1 MIVSER
7 LKLLFIEVPRT
18 GTTSMAEA
26 LLTLPDAIRISRR
39 KTAHHTEV
47 PVDAWRE
54 FFTFATVRN
63 PYAREYSVYQFRR
76 QYKEP
81 QRVWHKG
88 TVSAA
93 QDKSFKQYIRWLQ
106 RGKGLEFD
114 TPMAVFLRP
123 VRIDK
128 LLRFEDLP
136 GCFEDLDFARE
147 FNLELPKLNTI
158 IDDDWRTRYDK
169 STADVVWEYARED
182 FKTFGYDRDSWR
194 GS

>member
-1 MIVSER
+1 MIVSEK

-26 LLTLPDAIRISRR
+26 LLALPGAIRLSTR

-47 PVDAWRE
+47 PVKEWRE

-63 PYAREYSVYQFRR
+63 PYAREYSVYQLRR
-76 QYKEP
+76 QYKTP
-81 QRVWHKG
+81 QRWWHKG

-93 QDKSFKQYIRWLQ
+93 KGKSFKQYIRWLQ

-128 LLRFEDLP
+128 LLRFEELP
-136 GCFEDLDFARE
+136 GAFEDLDFARE
-147 FNLELPKLNTI
+147 FSLELPKLNTV
-158 IDDDWRTRYDK
+158 IDDDWRGHYDK
-169 STADVVWEYARED
+169 STAEAVWEYAHED
-182 FKTFGYDRDSWR
+182 FETFDYDRNSWR
-194 GS
+194 EA